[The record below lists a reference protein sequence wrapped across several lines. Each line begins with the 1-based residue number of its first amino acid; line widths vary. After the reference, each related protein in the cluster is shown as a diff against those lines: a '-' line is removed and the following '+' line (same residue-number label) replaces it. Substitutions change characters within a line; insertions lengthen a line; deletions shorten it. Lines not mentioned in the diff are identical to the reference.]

1 MTGRVSTDSTPT
13 LVESRH
19 VRERNAEARGQPPRE
34 RILSLWDN
42 AELRR
47 LEARSANPYH
57 GMLHALLDLYS
68 ELDLTGKVH
77 GIDNTR
83 TILGV
88 YSDIVPGY
96 CSGPDGVDF
105 KVAVKKL
112 RLNVMEDRDFQK
124 VRTVLSPQ
132 VNKRAPDLTIFFLVA
147 RN

>member
-1 MTGRVSTDSTPT
+1 MAGRLSTESTLT
-13 LVESRH
+13 LINTPGAPEQSD
-19 VRERNAEARGQPPRE
+19 QE
-34 RILSLWDN
+34 RILNQWDN
-42 AELRR
+42 EELRR

-96 CSGPDGVDF
+96 CTGPDGVDF

-124 VRTVLSPQ
+124 VRTKLSSQTSEQALDPTTAEF
-132 VNKRAPDLTIFFLVA
+132 AP